1 MASKFTSFLRSATN
15 DFAQFLRTEGLLT
28 VTPDQ
33 ESKLAEL
40 IERFNDDTYGSTSPQ
55 GRRPKSKV
63 QVVSSESVTYNREYL
78 AGLSVQDLLRLGK
91 EKGCKQLSIRKKE
104 TLIVNI
110 LEHLSKPA
118 TEVLEPSSQSSD
130 ISSNT
135 EPTVTDDELQPEP
148 APPVPVQVGTVVTE
162 PVAEKKPRKKR
173 EPKAKP
179 EGQEPAKK
187 GRKPKEPKP
196 AAAAEPTHSTSED
209 EDEVT
214 IAVKSWIHPKEQD
227 KLASDR
233 TKYCIDPVTNYL
245 YNPEQLTDDPIGKW
259 DEETQ
264 EIIPL

>member
-15 DFAQFLRTEGLLT
+15 DFAQFLRAEGLLT
-28 VTPDQ
+28 ISPDQ
-33 ESKLAEL
+33 ESKLTEL
-40 IERFNDDTYGSTSPQ
+40 IERFNDETYGSTSPQ

-78 AGLSVQDLLRLGK
+78 AALSVQDLLRLGK

-118 TEVLEPSSQSSD
+118 SELPEHNSQSSD

-135 EPTVTDDELQPEP
+135 EPTGTDDELQPEP
-148 APPVPVQVGTVVTE
+148 APPAPVLASGVVTE

-179 EGQEPAKK
+179 DGQEPAKK
-187 GRKPKEPKP
+187 GRKKKEPNQ
-196 AAAAEPTHSTSED
+196 AAEQPAQSSED

-227 KLASDR
+227 KPASER

>member
-15 DFAQFLRTEGLLT
+15 DFAQFLRAEGLLAIS
-28 VTPDQ
+28 PDQ
-33 ESKLAEL
+33 ESKLTEL
-40 IERFNDDTYGSTSPQ
+40 FERFNDETYGSTSPQ

-118 TEVLEPSSQSSD
+118 TELPEHNSQSSD

-135 EPTVTDDELQPEP
+135 EPTGTDDELQPEP
-148 APPVPVQVGTVVTE
+148 APPAPVLAGAVVTE
-162 PVAEKKPRKKR
+162 PEKKPRKKR

-179 EGQEPAKK
+179 DGQEPAKK

-196 AAAAEPTHSTSED
+196 EEKEEKDD
-209 EDEVT
+209 EEEVT

-227 KLASDR
+227 KPSSER

-245 YNPEQLTDDPIGKW
+245 YNPDQLTDDPIGKW